1 MVAFAV
7 VILSGCGTLESLT
20 TLLLVSRGLLVGP
33 RFTFK
38 GNSCFSPDHKVR
50 LLHLGL
56 GLKRGS
62 QSSIEIICQL
72 LLIFVGFKGA
82 LVI

>member
-1 MVAFAV
+1 MAFTV
-7 VILSGCGTLESLT
+7 CVLSGGGALESLT
-20 TLLLVSRGLLVGP
+20 TLLLVSSGLLVGP
-33 RFTFK
+33 RFAFK
-38 GNSCFSPDHKVR
+38 GDRCFSPYHKVR

-62 QSSIEIICQL
+62 QSFAEIIFQL

-82 LVI
+82 PVF